1 MKATPLPY
9 PRCLRKFSLG
19 SLSPIT
25 LLVAS
30 AILLGAS
37 SFTVAQQMELREKER
52 YNVAAFE
59 KSKPAV
65 GELAPNMELKTLAG
79 KSVLLD
85 SYRGKNIVVIKAG
98 YT

>member
-1 MKATPLPY
+1 MKAPPLP
-9 PRCLRKFSLG
+9 RHWCLRKLSFD
-19 SLSPIT
+19 SLSPIA

-37 SFTVAQQMELREKER
+37 SFAVAQQMELRENEK
-52 YNVAAFE
+52 YDVAAFE

-79 KSVLLD
+79 QSVSLN